1 VTAQASLLVPLV
13 AAVALAAQIEPG
25 NRAYRRG
32 DGARALDA
40 YRHAVEKRPDDPAA
54 RYNLGTV
61 LLLER
66 RPGDAAPQLARAVEA
81 SNTEL
86 RARAFYNLGNTYL
99 ARALEGDR
107 EAARNAIAA
116 YREALLL
123 RPRDPDAKWNLELAL
138 RQSEQAERPPTPS
151 PDGAQQES
159 ETAPQDG
166 PPQDGPAGAGDAP
179 PQPAPPR
186 PAAPDLRPLSR
197 ASAEQILNAIEEQER
212 ALQREKLR
220 RQQVAGRPTGPDW

>member
-1 VTAQASLLVPLV
+1 MTAQATLLVSLV
-13 AAVALAAQIEPG
+13 AAAAVAAQIEPG

-32 DGARALDA
+32 DAARALEA
-40 YRHAVEKRPDDPAA
+40 YRRAVEKRPDDPAA

-61 LLLER
+61 LLRDR

-99 ARALEGDR
+99 ARALEGDA
-107 EAARNAIAA
+107 EAARNAAEA
-116 YREALLL
+116 YRETLLL

-138 RQSEQAERPPTPS
+138 RQLDPTERPPSRS
-151 PDGAQQES
+151 PEGAEEES
-159 ETAPQDG
+159 EPSPQDG
-166 PPQDGPAGAGDAP
+166 PPQGEPTGAGGAP

-186 PAAPDLRPLSR
+186 PSGADLRPLSR
-197 ASAEQILNAIEEQER
+197 ESAEQILNATEEQER

-220 RQQVAGRPTGPDW
+220 RQQAAGRPAGPDW